1 MKRTI
6 GRSVRRVGGVE
17 RVTGANQYTGDI
29 HLENLLHAKLVYLD
43 VGHAR
48 ILSVD
53 TREAEAMP
61 GVRAV
66 LTAADLPQ
74 PVPRF
79 GPKDQDRPVM
89 AVGETKYV
97 GEPVAAVA
105 AETEDQAAAAAARIK
120 VEYEE
125 LPGVYTVEQALAADA
140 PLVQDPAIR
149 SGDDEELLQ
158 TNIKAQWHFGW
169 GDPAQAE
176 ADLVVENVYEFPMV
190 THFAIEP
197 FSFMAAADEEGVTI
211 WSPIQHPYVLQ
222 KAVAGVLELPVS
234 RVRVIAP
241 DPGGG
246 FGGKGYPKYEPLVA
260 FLALK
265 AGRPVRLALTLE
277 ECFMASRRSA
287 ATIHSRTGF
296 SEDGKIRFQ
305 EIEGD
310 FLIGAYTDI
319 ATRVVS
325 KSGYAAHGPYLVPHA
340 RTRSRAILSHTV
352 PSTAFRGFGV
362 PQYAWALESQ
372 MEEAARRLGID
383 QLELR
388 LRNLPEK
395 GQEFIPDD
403 TPADGAW
410 ADLLRKAAEGVDW
423 GAPVPPHH
431 GRGLAIGLKPSSTTS
446 MSNAIVRLHYDG
458 SVTLMAGTSDM
469 GQGARTILVQ
479 LAADELAVPPDK
491 VRILMGDT
499 ASLPYD
505 TSTSAS
511 RSTVYMG
518 GAVTEAC
525 RDVKAK
531 LVQMAV
537 EKYGVEAGDVGV
549 SDGQVVVDGEA
560 YDYPTFIRAYFG
572 PIGGE
577 VIGVG
582 SKRGEYI
589 ADHPLGGKVTFWEM
603 IGVGCEVEVDEETGL
618 YHVVKLSLVSDVGK
632 ALNPHQ
638 VHAQDEGAA
647 VMGLGHTMMEHL
659 ILDQHGRI
667 RNLGALDY
675 RVPTIQDIPDELVSG
690 LLENADGP
698 GPYGAKGAGESGIL
712 ALSPA
717 VTAAIRDATG
727 VAVRRLPIT
736 PERLWYALQARDDP
750 NAVTIPEPE
759 S

>member
-1 MKRTI
+1 MI
-6 GRSVRRVGGVE
+6 GKSVHRVGGVE
-17 RVTGANQYTGDI
+17 RVIGTNQYVGDI
-29 HLENLLHAKLVYLD
+29 RLENILHVKLVYLD

-48 ILSVD
+48 ILSID
-53 TREAEAMP
+53 TREAEAME
-61 GVRAV
+61 GVQAI
-66 LTAADLPQ
+66 LTADDLPQ
-74 PVPRF
+74 PIPRF
-79 GPKDQDRPVM
+79 GPNYQDRPIM

-105 AETEDQAAAAAARIK
+105 AETEDQAALAAARIH
-120 VEYEE
+120 VAYEE
-125 LPGVYTVEQALAADA
+125 LRGVYSVEQALEPGA
-140 PLVQDPAIR
+140 PLVQDPSLRHA
-149 SGDDEELLQ
+149 DEESLRQ
-158 TNIKAQWHFGW
+158 TNIKAEWRFGW
-169 GDPAQAE
+169 GDPDGTQ
-176 ADLVVENVYEFPMV
+176 ADLVIENIYEFPMV

-197 FSFMAAADEEGVTI
+197 FTFMAAADEDGVTI

-222 KAVAGVLELPVS
+222 KAVAGVLEMPVS
-234 RVRVIAP
+234 RIRVIAP

-246 FGGKGYPKYEPLVA
+246 FGGKGYPKYEPLLA

-287 ATIHSRTGF
+287 ATIYSRTGF
-296 SEDGKIRFQ
+296 DKAGKIQFQ
-305 EIEGD
+305 DIRGD

-325 KSGYAAHGPYLVPHA
+325 KAGYAAHGPYLVPHA
-340 RTRSRAILSHTV
+340 RTLSRAILSHTV

-383 QLELR
+383 QLEIR

-395 GQEFIPDD
+395 GQTFIPND
-403 TPADGAW
+403 TPADGEW
-410 ADLLRKAAEGVDW
+410 AELLRKAAEAIDW
-423 GAPVPPHH
+423 GTSLPPHH
-431 GRGLAIGLKPSSTTS
+431 GRGLAIGLKPSSTAS

-458 SVTLMAGTSDM
+458 SATIMAGTSDM

-479 LAADELAVPPDK
+479 MAADELGVPTDK

-505 TSTSAS
+505 SSTSAS

-518 GAVTEAC
+518 GAVVEAC
-525 RDVKAK
+525 RDVKTK
-531 LVQMAV
+531 LVQMAM
-537 EKYGVEAGDVGV
+537 EKYGVPAEAINITE
-549 SDGQVVVDGEA
+549 GQVMINGRTFSYPAFIEA
-560 YDYPTFIRAYFG
+560 YYG

-577 VIGVG
+577 IIGLG

-589 ADHPLGGKVTFWEM
+589 PDHPLGGKVTFWEA

-618 YHVVKLSLVSDVGK
+618 YHVVKLALVSDIGK
-632 ALNPHQ
+632 ALNPRQ

-659 ILDQHGRI
+659 LLDDQHGQI

-675 RVPTIQDIPDELVSG
+675 RVPTIQDIPDELIS
-690 LLENADGP
+690 LMLENADGP

-717 VTAAIRDATG
+717 VTAALRDATG
-727 VAVRRLPIT
+727 ICVRQLPIT
-736 PERLWYALQARDDP
+736 PERLWYALHARS
-750 NAVTIPEPE
+750 A
-759 S
+759 